1 MAQTALDLSPEQWR
15 SYRPGHLIGAGNAG
29 QTKRLQRRRRQAWRV
44 ARQAAVLLRNQ
55 YDADK
60 VVVFG
65 SLVRDDWFTPWS
77 DIDLAAWGISPDRFY
92 NAVAAVSGLS
102 PLFRIEL
109 VDPAACRPGLRQTL
123 DREGVELIVLPRVQT
138 LRENQ

>member
-1 MAQTALDLSPEQWR
+1 M
-15 SYRPGHLIGAGNAG
+15 GAGNAG

-44 ARQAAVLLRNQ
+44 ARQAAELLRNQ

-77 DIDLAAWGISPDRFY
+77 DIDLAAWGIPPDRFY
-92 NAVAAVSGLS
+92 GAVAAVMGLS
-102 PLFRIEL
+102 
-109 VDPAACRPGLRQTL
+109 AAVR
-123 DREGVELIVLPRVQT
+123 
-138 LRENQ
+138 

>member
-15 SYRPGHLIGAGNAG
+15 SYRPGHLMGAGNAG

-44 ARQAAVLLRNQ
+44 ARQAAELLRDQ

-77 DIDLAAWGISPDRFY
+77 DIDLAAWGIPPDRFY
-92 NAVAAVSGLS
+92 GAVAAVTGLS
-102 PLFRIEL
+102 AVFK
-109 VDPAACRPGLRQTL
+109 VDLIDLETCRPAV
-123 DREGVELIVLPRVQT
+123 REAVARDGVEL
-138 LRENQ
+138 